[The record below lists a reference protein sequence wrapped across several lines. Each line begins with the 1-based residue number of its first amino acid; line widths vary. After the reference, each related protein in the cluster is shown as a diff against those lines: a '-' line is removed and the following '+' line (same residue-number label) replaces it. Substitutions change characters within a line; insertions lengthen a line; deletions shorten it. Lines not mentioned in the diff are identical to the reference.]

1 MILTAPAGL
10 YLLLAIPVVVLLH
23 LFRRERRRRSVSSI
37 LLWQE
42 IRDQSSR
49 RIRPKL
55 LRSINLLLQVLAI
68 AAAALVLSDPVLAS
82 SAVEGPQRLILLID
96 RSASMGVAEGS
107 LSRMDLAKNRL
118 RERMSSARRDTEM
131 MIVSMGEYPRIEQP
145 FTTDQTVLLDTL
157 RRITATDERAEL
169 SRSVEFVTALGGGS
183 ANTGVALFTDGA
195 FDAAEFALPTVEL
208 YRVGSVQP
216 NTGITRF
223 ELRRADAAIE
233 ALLEIANYAPEAR
246 TVTVRLDRDDA
257 AVAEQTIEL
266 AADASQLIA
275 MSIRGQHGIAISATL
290 TDANDALAADDRAVV
305 IINQSE
311 PVRVQ
316 LVTPGN
322 FFLQTALDVL
332 PDVSVTSVDTYDAA
346 LSSDVV
352 VFDSVATPAVDSG
365 SVLVVNTALQDGPFT
380 PGETMPSL
388 GTITLQASELTGG
401 VRLDTVEVLRVLSGQ
416 LASGVAVHALRGP
429 HPVLYS
435 YRTDRLRLVGLN
447 LSTNETDLALSPG
460 FPVLISNIISW
471 LSPTRATNLI
481 RSTRTGETF
490 DLFVPIGIPVTVEYP
505 DGTTDELVTTRTPTV
520 LRGLDQAGLYTVRS
534 DRGTTRIAVNL
545 IDSAE
550 SDLTPRF
557 TLETAVAGR
566 SAAGGPPV
574 GRPLWPLLLG
584 LLLALLAADWFI
596 WARRT

>member
-145 FTTDQTVLLDTL
+145 FTTDQTVLLDKL

-169 SRSVEFVTALGGGS
+169 SRSVDFVTALGGGS

-208 YRVGSVQP
+208 YRVGSAQP

-257 AVAEQTIEL
+257 AVAEQVIEL

-275 MSIRGQHGIAISATL
+275 MSVPGQDGIAISATL

-332 PDVSVTSVDTYDAA
+332 PDVSVTPVDTYDAA

-352 VFDSVATPAVDSG
+352 VFDSAPTPAVDSG
-365 SVLVVNTALQDGPFT
+365 SILVVNTALQDGPFT
-380 PGETMPSL
+380 AGETVASL

-471 LSPTRATNLI
+471 LSPARATNLI

-534 DRGTTRIAVNL
+534 DRGTTRIAANL

-566 SAAGGPPV
+566 SAVGGAPV